1 MIAALLTLL
10 AAVNPAAASVA
21 LARDRRTDRP
31 VPVLIGAMAAAVVL
45 VALAGGAD
53 PLLDLLDVNLGT
65 FRLGAGVVLAVAGV
79 RWLAVGAPAEAGE
92 PATDR
97 RLAAFVCFPTV
108 LTPGAAVAA
117 VSVGAEEGVATAA
130 VAVVVAVLAAGAG
143 VYFRRR
149 VPELLA
155 QGLVRFF
162 GGGAVLF
169 GIILAVDGTR
179 TL

>member
-1 MIAALLTLL
+1 MIAALLVLL
-10 AAVNPAAASVA
+10 AAVNPAAASAA

-31 VPVLIGAMAAAVVL
+31 VPVLVGALAAAAVL

-53 PLLDLLDVNLGT
+53 PLLDVLDVNLGT

-79 RWLAVGAPAEAGE
+79 RWLAAGAAAEATE
-92 PATDR
+92 PANDN
-97 RLAAFVCFPTV
+97 RLAAFVCFPAV
-108 LTPGAAVAA
+108 LTPGAAVVA

-130 VAVVVAVLAAGAG
+130 VAIAAAVLAAGLG
-143 VYFRRR
+143 VYFRRL
-149 VPELLA
+149 VPEPLT

-169 GIILAVDGTR
+169 GIILAVDGIR

>member
-21 LARDRRTDRP
+21 LARDWRTDRP
-31 VPVLIGAMAAAVVL
+31 IPVLVGTLAAAAVL
-45 VALAGGAD
+45 AALAGGAD
-53 PLLDLLDVNLGT
+53 PLLDALDVNLGT

-79 RWLAVGAPAEAGE
+79 RWLAVGAPMGATE
-92 PATDR
+92 PANDH

-117 VSVGAEEGVATAA
+117 VSVGAEEGVVMTGIAI
-130 VAVVVAVLAAGAG
+130 AVVAFLAGLG

-155 QGLVRFF
+155 QGLVRLF

-169 GIILAVDGTR
+169 GVILAVDGIR